1 MDQNQQP
8 ITPASQP
15 EQDDVQALRDRVRQL
30 EEELARKQAQAD
42 ARPHA

>member
-8 ITPASQP
+8 LTPTSQP

-30 EEELARKQAQAD
+30 EE
-42 ARPHA
+42 